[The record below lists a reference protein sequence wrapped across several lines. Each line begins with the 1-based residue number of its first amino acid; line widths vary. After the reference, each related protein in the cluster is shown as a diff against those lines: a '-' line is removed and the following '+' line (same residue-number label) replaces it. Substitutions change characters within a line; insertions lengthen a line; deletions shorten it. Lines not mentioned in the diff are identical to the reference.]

1 MTHLQASPRLTPPP
15 RTTWLRKVRRSD
27 GFVATLFLAPAGLG
41 FVVFYVW
48 PSIRGLYLSFT
59 NFNVFQAP
67 EWVGFANYVK
77 LFADE
82 KVWRSLS
89 VTLEYVFINILF
101 QTILALLIAVLMQR
115 LIRSTFIRG
124 LLLTPY
130 LVSNVVV
137 ALVWLWMLDYQ
148 LGIVNQL
155 FDWIGL
161 PRLMFFGS
169 EQLVIPT
176 IAFVNIWRYMGYTA
190 LLIFS
195 GMQSIPN
202 NIYEAARVDGAS
214 EWQMFRR
221 ITLPLLR
228 PTLAMVVITSMIGSF
243 QVFDT
248 VSVTTQGGPVDAS
261 NVIQMYIYKLA
272 FGQFKF
278 GYASAVSVILMLI
291 LLIISVIQLRL
302 TRANSSDMS

>member
-1 MTHLQASPRLTPPP
+1 MTTHRMQTIVEPSR
-15 RTTWLRKVRRSD
+15 RRSSRRRND
-27 GFVATLFLAPAGLG
+27 FAVAILFLAPATVG
-41 FVVFYVW
+41 FVAFYVW

-59 NFNVFQAP
+59 DYNIFQAP
-67 EWVGFANYVK
+67 VWVGLKNYEK
-77 LFADE
+77 LLTDD
-82 KVWRSLS
+82 KMWNSIV
-89 VTLEYVFINILF
+89 VTLEYVAINIVF

-115 LIRSTFIRG
+115 LIRSTFVRG
-124 LLLTPY
+124 ILLMPY

-148 LGIVNQL
+148 MGITNQL
-155 FDWIGL
+155 LEWIGL

-176 IAFVNIWRYMGYTA
+176 IAFVNIWRFMGYTA
-190 LLIFS
+190 LLIFA

-202 NIYEAARVDGAS
+202 TVYEAARVDGAS

-228 PTLAMVVITSMIGSF
+228 PNLAMVVITSMIGSF

-272 FGQFKF
+272 FSQFKF
-278 GYASAVSVILMLI
+278 GYASAVSVVLMLI
-291 LLIISVIQLRL
+291 LLVISIFQLRL
-302 TRANSSDMS
+302 TRANSSDLV